1 MFGKYPAL
9 NTRIISVDYVIFVT
23 CIGDIELGKSR
34 FVYVIDDYMKS
45 NKCLY
50 VCVCMCVCVCVV
62 AVGGSAYLKIVGVL
76 RSTYL
81 YRFDLEK
88 TRCDDIR
95 RFE

>member
-1 MFGKYPAL
+1 MP
-9 NTRIISVDYVIFVT
+9 V
-23 CIGDIELGKSR
+23 CMC
-34 FVYVIDDYMKS
+34 VY
-45 NKCLY
+45 
-50 VCVCMCVCVCVV
+50 MCVCVCVV